1 MQSSNFFFFLS
12 PLYFDAANQ
21 AVLTSQSDQSV
32 LFKRCVDLC
41 IQTVFPI
48 VLLAC
53 MFCFPCSLGN
63 LLFVCFFLFVC
74 FYFCDHIALEC
85 GAIFLFHSSR
95 TFLFDA
101 CLAGYYDTMHR
112 AAYIPSHDQFD
123 EKLS

>member
-1 MQSSNFFFFLS
+1 MLRPSTSYDPSLCSRLTSFFFLS

-63 LLFVCFFLFVC
+63 LLFVCFFVC
-74 FYFCDHIALEC
+74 L
-85 GAIFLFHSSR
+85 FLF
-95 TFLFDA
+95 L
-101 CLAGYYDTMHR
+101 
-112 AAYIPSHDQFD
+112 
-123 EKLS
+123 